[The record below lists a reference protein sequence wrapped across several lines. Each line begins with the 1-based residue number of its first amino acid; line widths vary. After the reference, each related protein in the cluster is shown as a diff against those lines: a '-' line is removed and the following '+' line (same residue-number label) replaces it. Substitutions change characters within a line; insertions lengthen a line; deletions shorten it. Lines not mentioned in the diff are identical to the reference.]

1 MHHLSALEFHDADHI
16 EGLAVIGHHEFG
28 DPEITFAKHA
38 PHREAFRVRLR
49 GARRLN
55 VVPAADALTRLR
67 IVENCVI
74 TVDLVFCREVIGV
87 GCRPVTP
94 QRGLYIV
101 VPHRRHS
108 SPTTHVSPRK
118 VRRMATGRRSCRSK
132 ITDRSAT
139 IGRMPRPANPEVRKN
154 LLAAGLDL
162 VHARGFAASGVKDIT
177 DAAGVPKGA
186 VYAYFPSKEA
196 FAAAILEH
204 YWADIETRLL
214 PILYADGS
222 AQERITQF
230 FHRLADD
237 HEAGDFLLGC
247 LVGNMSL
254 ELGGS
259 SELVRAELVG
269 ILDRWDGALAACV
282 RSGQQGSGDVRGDLD
297 PGELAAQ
304 LIEAWEGAALRG
316 KVTRS
321 RIPYDRFE
329 AVTVPALLH

>member
-1 MHHLSALEFHDADHI
+1 
-16 EGLAVIGHHEFG
+16 
-28 DPEITFAKHA
+28 
-38 PHREAFRVRLR
+38 
-49 GARRLN
+49 
-55 VVPAADALTRLR
+55 
-67 IVENCVI
+67 
-74 TVDLVFCREVIGV
+74 
-87 GCRPVTP
+87 
-94 QRGLYIV
+94 
-101 VPHRRHS
+101 
-108 SPTTHVSPRK
+108 
-118 VRRMATGRRSCRSK
+118 
-132 ITDRSAT
+132 
-139 IGRMPRPANPEVRKN
+139 MPRPANPQVRKN

-177 DAAGVPKGA
+177 DAAGVPKGSF
-186 VYAYFPSKEA
+186 YAYFPSKEA

-214 PILYADGS
+214 PILDADGS

-230 FHRLADD
+230 FHRLADE

-259 SELVRAELVG
+259 SELVRTELVG
-269 ILDRWDGALAACV
+269 ILDRWGGALAACV
-282 RSGQQGSGDVRGDLD
+282 RSGQHGSGDVRGDLD
-297 PGELAAQ
+297 AGELAAQ

>member
-1 MHHLSALEFHDADHI
+1 
-16 EGLAVIGHHEFG
+16 
-28 DPEITFAKHA
+28 
-38 PHREAFRVRLR
+38 
-49 GARRLN
+49 
-55 VVPAADALTRLR
+55 
-67 IVENCVI
+67 
-74 TVDLVFCREVIGV
+74 
-87 GCRPVTP
+87 
-94 QRGLYIV
+94 
-101 VPHRRHS
+101 
-108 SPTTHVSPRK
+108 
-118 VRRMATGRRSCRSK
+118 
-132 ITDRSAT
+132 
-139 IGRMPRPANPEVRKN
+139 
-154 LLAAGLDL
+154 
-162 VHARGFAASGVKDIT
+162 
-177 DAAGVPKGA
+177 VPKGSF
-186 VYAYFPSKEA
+186 YAYFPSKEA
-196 FAAAILEH
+196 FAAAILAH

-214 PILYADGS
+214 PILDADGS
-222 AQERITQF
+222 AQERISQF

-297 PGELAAQ
+297 AGELAAQ